1 MRLLVLGGT
10 RFLGRAI
17 VDEAIRRGYDVTTF
31 SRGLSGEPRPGAEAL
46 HGDRTNSTDLLR
58 VAERDFDLVIDT
70 SVIAPRHVAASA
82 RLLAPRVRHYTYVST
97 LSVYAGFGEVPV
109 SEKSPV
115 LDCPPD
121 ADGSVEE
128 LGYGELK
135 AGSERAVA
143 QELPGRHLIVRP
155 GLLVGP
161 HENIGRLPWWLT
173 RIARGGTV
181 LAPGE
186 PGRPVRMTDAR
197 DLAAWIVNNT
207 RRGIPGV
214 VNVPGP
220 EGTTV
225 GELLA
230 DCGQA
235 TGPGPDG
242 PLQLRWVPDRVLLAA
257 GVEPWSELPMW
268 APDTPEFAA
277 VWNVTGDR
285 ALRTGLRYRLLSDT
299 VRDTWAWLRRDA
311 AAGGGDLEGFSAG
324 RASASTPPRSSRS
337 SPAWITPD
345 CAARTGQ
352 AAGPD
357 TPRPGRPI
365 QAVPIQA
372 WPSSRPPGPRDPPS
386 PPRPSHSGRP
396 HPGRAVPPT
405 LATGGGWVGSRS

>member
-109 SEKSPV
+109 SEESPV

-121 ADGSVEE
+121 ADGSVAE

-197 DLAAWIVNNT
+197 DLAAWIVDNT

-242 PLQLRWVPDRVLLAA
+242 PLQLRWVPDQALLAA

-268 APDTPEFAA
+268 APETPEFAA

-311 AAGGGDLEGFSAG
+311 AAAGGDLQGFE
-324 RASASTPPRSSRS
+324 R
-337 SPAWITPD
+337 
-345 CAARTGQ
+345 
-352 AAGPD
+352 
-357 TPRPGRPI
+357 RPGI
-365 QAVPIQA
+365 
-372 WPSSRPPGPRDPPS
+372 GLDP
-386 PPRPSHSGRP
+386 
-396 HPGRAVPPT
+396 AKEQQI
-405 LATGGGWVGSRS
+405 LASLD

>member
-97 LSVYAGFGEVPV
+97 LSVYPDHGEAPV
-109 SEKSPV
+109 SEESTV
-115 LDCPPD
+115 VDGSPD
-121 ADGSVEE
+121 ADGTEE
-128 LGYGELK
+128 TLGYRELK
-135 AGSERAVA
+135 VGSERAVA
-143 QELPGRHLIVRP
+143 EALPGRHLIVRP
-155 GLLVGP
+155 GLIVGP

-181 LAPGE
+181 LAPGD

-197 DLAAWIVNNT
+197 DLAAWLVDNT

-220 EGTTV
+220 EGTTF
-225 GELLA
+225 GELLT

-235 TGPGPDG
+235 TAADRGRAGAAGPDAGAPGGAGAGQGGPGLG
-242 PLQLRWVPDRVLLAA
+242 GTLQLRWVPDRVLLEA

-285 ALRTGLRYRLLSDT
+285 ALRTGIRYRPLSDT
-299 VRDTWAWLRRDA
+299 VRDTWAWLRRDV
-311 AAGGGDLEGFSAG
+311 
-324 RASASTPPRSSRS
+324 ASR
-337 SPAWITPD
+337 
-345 CAARTGQ
+345 
-352 AAGPD
+352 GPD
-357 TPRPGRPI
+357 TFERRPGI
-365 QAVPIQA
+365 
-372 WPSSRPPGPRDPPS
+372 GLDP
-386 PPRPSHSGRP
+386 
-396 HPGRAVPPT
+396 AKEQDI
-405 LATGGGWVGSRS
+405 LASLE

>member
-10 RFLGRAI
+10 RFLGLAI

-46 HGDRTNSTDLLR
+46 HGDRTNSADLVRL
-58 VAERDFDLVIDT
+58 AGRDFDLVIDT

-82 RLLAPRVRHYTYVST
+82 RLLAPRARHYTYVST

-109 SEKSPV
+109 TEESPV

-143 QELPGRHLIVRP
+143 QEFPGRHLIVRP

-161 HENIGRLPWWLT
+161 HENVGRLPWWLT

-197 DLAAWIVNNT
+197 DLAAWIVDNT

-214 VNVPGP
+214 VNVPGA
-220 EGTTV
+220 EGTTI
-225 GELLA
+225 GELLT
-230 DCGQA
+230 DCGQV

-242 PLQLRWVPDRVLLAA
+242 PPQLRWVPDRVLLEA
-257 GVEPWSELPMW
+257 GVQPWMELPMW
-268 APDTPEFAA
+268 APQTPEFAG
-277 VWNVTGDR
+277 VWAVTGDR
-285 ALRTGLRYRLLSDT
+285 ALRTGLRYRPLSDT
-299 VRDTWAWLRRDA
+299 VHDTWAWLRRDA
-311 AAGGGDLEGFSAG
+311 AARGGDLEGFE
-324 RASASTPPRSSRS
+324 R
-337 SPAWITPD
+337 
-345 CAARTGQ
+345 
-352 AAGPD
+352 
-357 TPRPGRPI
+357 RPGI
-365 QAVPIQA
+365 
-372 WPSSRPPGPRDPPS
+372 GLDP
-386 PPRPSHSGRP
+386 
-396 HPGRAVPPT
+396 AKEQQI
-405 LATGGGWVGSRS
+405 LASLD

>member
-46 HGDRTNSTDLLR
+46 HGDRTSSADLLR

-109 SEKSPV
+109 SEESPV
-115 LDCPPD
+115 LDGSPD

-135 AGSERAVA
+135 VGCERAVEEA
-143 QELPGRHLIVRP
+143 LPGRCLIARP

-161 HENIGRLPWWLT
+161 HENVGRLPWWLI

-181 LAPGE
+181 LAPG
-186 PGRPVRMTDAR
+186 RPDRPLHVTDAR
-197 DLAAWIVNNT
+197 DLAAWLVDNT

-220 EGTTV
+220 GGTTF
-225 GELLA
+225 GELLT
-230 DCGQA
+230 DCGEA
-235 TGPGPDG
+235 T
-242 PLQLRWVPDRVLLAA
+242 AA
-257 GVEPWSELPMW
+257 
-268 APDTPEFAA
+268 
-277 VWNVTGDR
+277 DR
-285 ALRTGLRYRLLSDT
+285 ARS
-299 VRDTWAWLRRDA
+299 
-311 AAGGGDLEGFSAG
+311 SAG
-324 RASASTPPRSSRS
+324 A
-337 SPAWITPD
+337 
-345 CAARTGQ
+345 GQ
-352 AAGPD
+352 D
-357 TPRPGRPI
+357 
-365 QAVPIQA
+365 
-372 WPSSRPPGPRDPPS
+372 
-386 PPRPSHSGRP
+386 
-396 HPGRAVPPT
+396 
-405 LATGGGWVGSRS
+405 